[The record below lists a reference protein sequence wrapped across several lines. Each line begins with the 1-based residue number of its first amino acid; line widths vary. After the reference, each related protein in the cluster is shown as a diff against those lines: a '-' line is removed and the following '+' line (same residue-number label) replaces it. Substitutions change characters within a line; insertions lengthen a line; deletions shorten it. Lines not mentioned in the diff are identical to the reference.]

1 MINDTLSEKIK
12 YLFDRYWDEELT
24 DKQEDALQAIADD
37 IVSSYGWDAVFVA
50 AENYLHEYC
59 LTPESAVN
67 FAHNY
72 WGYYWADKPI
82 ADPHRFLGYLYYR
95 VNFEASKY
103 DGADILD
110 SLAIT
115 LLPNAGY
122 KEADLM
128 LNPRYM
134 PESDPKIIAAAN
146 AFRKQLG

>member
-1 MINDTLSEKIK
+1 M
-12 YLFDRYWDEELT
+12 
-24 DKQEDALQAIADD
+24 
-37 IVSSYGWDAVFVA
+37 
-50 AENYLHEYC
+50 
-59 LTPESAVN
+59 
-67 FAHNY
+67 
-72 WGYYWADKPI
+72 
-82 ADPHRFLGYLYYR
+82 
-95 VNFEASKY
+95 NFEASKY

-146 AFRKQLG
+146 AFREQLG